1 MYEFGNIFEHIVLIL
16 VRIEFHTLTFIAKIP
31 THESEYFIKHA
42 RLNIS
47 SENLINSSLKHPG
60 MRVSCTL
67 CIAFITNAT

>member
-1 MYEFGNIFEHIVLIL
+1 MWKYFCMDSSKFGKNYDIDIP
-16 VRIEFHTLTFIAKIP
+16 KIP
-31 THESEYFIKHA
+31 THESKYFIKHA